1 MASHLASLWNRF
13 LGQLG
18 MAYSFG
24 ETILAGTK
32 RVFKN

>member
-1 MASHLASLWNRF
+1 MASNLALLWNRF

-18 MAYSFG
+18 VAYSFG
-24 ETILAGTK
+24 ETILAGTE